1 MSSKPK
7 NESVMLIKPNDAEMR
22 SLYRAFK
29 QMDKEVSKEL
39 KLEVYKISD
48 YVARNIRAAAEA
60 APMPAQARAVAAT
73 TKARRDRVPTIVIGG
88 NVRAKVSRKATAN
101 NPKPYAGDLVFGS
114 EFGMRYDKKATLTR
128 RYRDKQGRWRTKQ
141 GTKVTTRFPNGGAK
155 FPTRSPREG
164 QGNKGYWIFPTLKRL
179 QPRITRDY
187 HEAVYRF
194 LTNTW
199 GK

>member
-7 NESVMLIKPNDAEMR
+7 NASVTIQPSSAEMR

-29 QMDKEVSKEL
+29 QMDKEVSAEL
-39 KLEVYKISD
+39 KAEVYKISD
-48 YVARNIRAAAEA
+48 YVARNIKAAAEA

-88 NVRAKVSRKATAN
+88 NARAKVSRKGTAN

-114 EFGMRYDKKATLTR
+114 EFGMNYGRNNGGTKF
-128 RYRDKQGRWRTKQ
+128 KQG
-141 GTKVTTRFPNGGAK
+141 GSK
-155 FPTRSPREG
+155 FPTRSPKEG
-164 QGNKGYWIFPTLKRL
+164 RGSAGYWIFPTLKRL

-194 LTNTW
+194 LTKTW
-199 GK
+199 GT

>member
-1 MSSKPK
+1 MSAKPK
-7 NESVMLIKPNDAEMR
+7 NQSVTIQPSSAEMR

-39 KLEVYKISD
+39 KAEVYKISD
-48 YVARNIRAAAEA
+48 YVARNIRAAAET
-60 APMPAQARAVAAT
+60 APLPAQARAVAAT
-73 TKARRDRVPTIVIGG
+73 TKARKDRVPTIVIGG
-88 NVRAKVSRKATAN
+88 NARARVSRKGTAS

-114 EFGMRYDKKATLTR
+114 EFGMRYDKQATLTR
-128 RYRDKQGRWRTKQ
+128 RYKDKQGRWRTKQ
-141 GTKVTTRFPNGGAK
+141 GTGLTTRFPNGGAK

-164 QGNKGYWIFPTLKRL
+164 QGNAGYWIFPTLKRL

-194 LTNTW
+194 LTKTW